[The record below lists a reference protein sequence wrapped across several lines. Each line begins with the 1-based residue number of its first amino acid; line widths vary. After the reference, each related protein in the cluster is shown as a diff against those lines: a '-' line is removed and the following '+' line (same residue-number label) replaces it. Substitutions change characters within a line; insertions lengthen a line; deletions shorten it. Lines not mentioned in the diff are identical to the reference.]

1 MKPSQK
7 LPSNAGL
14 KNEDGK
20 IELAFDDKRKL
31 MVVDVV
37 GTLDECRFTYEG
49 VHVSKEVAG
58 NSTRKQL
65 VQRFGASQKRR

>member
-1 MKPSQK
+1 MQV
-7 LPSNAGL
+7 L

-37 GTLDECRFTYEG
+37 GTLMNADSLTTACT
-49 VHVSKEVAG
+49 
-58 NSTRKQL
+58 
-65 VQRFGASQKRR
+65 